1 MNGLELSKL
10 YFQDV
15 IRPMLLEQF
24 PNDFERIAAG
34 LVGEGSECFG
44 YDDEISR
51 DHDWGAKV
59 CLWLDSAEYQENG
72 EILQR
77 KLMHLPNTY
86 QGYPV
91 CWIPNRNGVLE
102 ISGFFRKYLD
112 TDGPLQT
119 VGQWLH
125 VPEHHLAVA
134 SNGEIFHD
142 PVGKF
147 STIWN
152 DLRLGYPED
161 IRLKKISAYCML
173 AAQSGQYNYPRLMRR
188 NDTIAMSLALNEFIR
203 AVISIVYLLNN
214 KYVPFYKWMFY
225 GMKRLSL
232 LGTEMSMKLE
242 RLACAPKKEAL
253 IEDICEL
260 LITEFVR
267 QKITDYSDRYMAAQ
281 GESIHAHIQ
290 NVGLRQTNPWV
301 AS

>member
-102 ISGFFRKYLD
+102 ISGFSENTWIQMVRCKQWASGYMCRNIIWQWRLTERFSMIQSENF
-112 TDGPLQT
+112 PL
-119 VGQWLH
+119 
-125 VPEHHLAVA
+125 
-134 SNGEIFHD
+134 
-142 PVGKF
+142 
-147 STIWN
+147 
-152 DLRLGYPED
+152 
-161 IRLKKISAYCML
+161 
-173 AAQSGQYNYPRLMRR
+173 
-188 NDTIAMSLALNEFIR
+188 
-203 AVISIVYLLNN
+203 
-214 KYVPFYKWMFY
+214 Y
-225 GMKRLSL
+225 GM
-232 LGTEMSMKLE
+232 
-242 RLACAPKKEAL
+242 
-253 IEDICEL
+253 I
-260 LITEFVR
+260 
-267 QKITDYSDRYMAAQ
+267 
-281 GESIHAHIQ
+281 
-290 NVGLRQTNPWV
+290 
-301 AS
+301 

>member
-1 MNGLELSKL
+1 MNGLELSRF

-15 IRPMLLEQF
+15 IKPMLLEQF
-24 PNDFERIAAG
+24 SDDFERIAVG

-59 CLWLDSAEYQENG
+59 CLWLDSVEYQKNRD
-72 EILQR
+72 IMQR
-77 KLMHLPNTY
+77 KLLQLSDTY

-91 CWIPNRNGVLE
+91 CWIPGRSGVLN
-102 ISGFFRKYLD
+102 ISSFFRKFLD
-112 TDGPLQT
+112 TDSPLQT

-125 VPEHHLAVA
+125 VPEHHLAAA
-134 SNGEIFHD
+134 SNGEVFHD
-142 PVGKF
+142 PIGKF
-147 STIWN
+147 SAIWN

-173 AAQSGQYNYPRLMRR
+173 IAQSGQYNYPRLMRR
-188 NDTIAMSLALNEFIR
+188 NDTIAMNFALNEFIR
-203 AVISIVYLLNN
+203 AVISVVYLLNK
-214 KYVPFYKWMFY
+214 KYAPFYKWMFH
-225 GMKRLSL
+225 GMKRLPL
-232 LGTEMSMKLE
+232 LGMEMSVKLKM
-242 RLACAPKKEAL
+242 LVGAPEKEMI
-253 IEDICEL
+253 IEEICEL

-267 QKITDYSDRYMAAQ
+267 QKITNCSDRYMVAQ
-281 GESIHAHIQ
+281 GESVHAHIR